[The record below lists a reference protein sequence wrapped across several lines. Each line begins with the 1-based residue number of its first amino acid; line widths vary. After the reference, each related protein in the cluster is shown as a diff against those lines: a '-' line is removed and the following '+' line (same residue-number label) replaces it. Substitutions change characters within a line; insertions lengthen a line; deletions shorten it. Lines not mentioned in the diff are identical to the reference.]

1 MLAPPQHARNLEAS
15 IRDLD
20 STKPAI
26 RASAINDLLRHARG
40 DDAIRERAI
49 PLILAKLDDT
59 QSNVRAAAA
68 VGLADLKAQD
78 AVPALLRAADD
89 DDAYVR
95 QMVLSTLGELADVRA
110 LPRLRRALTD
120 KRPEM
125 RYQAIIAFARVADE
139 ATEIEQALLAA
150 TNDDDDA
157 VVHIAL
163 RIAEERL
170 DAGKPA
176 APRLVT
182 RARALL
188 EAESPHL
195 ALVAAIFLG
204 KAGDEAGHP
213 LLLRVV
219 RGDKIGGQAPEKEDE
234 RAAVELAG
242 ALGLEAARPHLERR
256 AWGVM
261 HFVRDTC
268 VFHAKI
274 ALARMG
280 HPRAVAEIL
289 ADLESPRPDV
299 LGGAVVAAGRARLVQ
314 ARRGIEK
321 VTSLAVD
328 PELVKEALAQL
339 DAAVGATE
347 GARAEATKSEDESSD
362 ESGEG
367 GSEGG
372 RT

>member
-1 MLAPPQHARNLEAS
+1 MLAPPQLPRNLEAS
-15 IRDLD
+15 VRDLD
-20 STKPAI
+20 SAKPEV

-40 DDAIRERAI
+40 DEAVRARAI
-49 PLILAKLDDT
+49 PLLEKRLDDA
-59 QSNVRAAAA
+59 QSKVRAAAA
-68 VGLADLKAQD
+68 VGLADLAAKD
-78 AVPALLRAADD
+78 AVVPLLRAVDD

-95 QMVLSTLGELADVRA
+95 QMALNAVGELGDPRA

-125 RYQAIIAFARVADE
+125 RYQAVIAFARIEGDPDE
-139 ATEIEQALLAA
+139 IDQALLAA

-163 RIAEERL
+163 RVAEERL
-170 DAGKPA
+170 DTGKPA
-176 APRLVT
+176 EPRLVT
-182 RARALL
+182 RAKALL
-188 EAESPHL
+188 DSTSPHL
-195 ALVAAIFLG
+195 ALVAAIYLG
-204 KAGDEAGHP
+204 KAGDAAGNP

-219 RGDKIGGQAPEKEDE
+219 RGDKINGEAPEKEDE
-234 RAAVELAG
+234 RAAVELTG

-280 HPRAVAEIL
+280 HPRASAEIL

-299 LGGAVVAAGRARLVQ
+299 LGGAVVAAGRARLAA
-314 ARRGIEK
+314 ARPLIERITT
-321 VTSLAVD
+321 VAVD
-328 PELVKEALAQL
+328 PELVREALSRL
-339 DAAVGATE
+339 PP
-347 GARAEATKSEDESSD
+347 EAT
-362 ESGEG
+362 
-367 GSEGG
+367 
-372 RT
+372 